1 MSYIKGKIS
10 PRPENKRNGKS
21 RKSRKDAARYSRYAL
36 WSKPPLYYPTKI
48 QKNIEKAKCFP
59 DYF

>member
-1 MSYIKGKIS
+1 MSYINRKFLTPPG
-10 PRPENKRNGKS
+10 NKRNGKS

-36 WSKPPLYYPTKI
+36 WSKPPLYYPIKI

>member
-1 MSYIKGKIS
+1 MSYI
-10 PRPENKRNGKS
+10 NGKFLTPPGKQKK
-21 RKSRKDAARYSRYAL
+21 REIQEIQEIAVIL